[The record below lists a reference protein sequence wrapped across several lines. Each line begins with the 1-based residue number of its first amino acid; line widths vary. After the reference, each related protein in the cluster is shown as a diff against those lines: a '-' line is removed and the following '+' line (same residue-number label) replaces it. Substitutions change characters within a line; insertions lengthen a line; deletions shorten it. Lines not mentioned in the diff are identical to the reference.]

1 MRNLSPI
8 THAQNERRD
17 EGTFC
22 NRDPIKV
29 HMRTNRIIIAK
40 FAPSAIFVR
49 IVPLSQDRSNFE
61 GEQNREK
68 TRVAIFRPRKKKNAQ
83 SAHELRLIAHGP
95 RFRSKPQSVLI
106 KGNFCSLSLSNQVN
120 PWNNSVAGISKML
133 LPFFGPISGGIYQ
146 LFQTRLFRQLPMNA
160 KKEAFEQAY
169 QTLKTP

>member
-17 EGTFC
+17 QGTFC
-22 NRDPIKV
+22 RDPIKV

-49 IVPLSQDRSNFE
+49 IVPLSQAIADRSNFE

-95 RFRSKPQSVLI
+95 RFRSKPQSVCRS
-106 KGNFCSLSLSNQVN
+106 KNSVHCLSLTKLTRGTIATVAFRKCSCLFSAQSQVAFTN
-120 PWNNSVAGISKML
+120 YFKPDFSDN
-133 LPFFGPISGGIYQ
+133 YQ
-146 LFQTRLFRQLPMNA
+146 
-160 KKEAFEQAY
+160 
-169 QTLKTP
+169 